1 MRTVSSLLTVRC
13 CTGRCSTGRRG
24 PADSVV
30 NAKSPATFYQ
40 QDCNA
45 TPPSNQ
51 RCAAQA
57 DPPLAKGA
65 PPVAGGIQWARGLL
79 AKVQRTMHTL
89 QTHHATLLEASFG
102 QMVRHA
108 WCLA

>member
-1 MRTVSSLLTVRC
+1 MHTVSSLLTVRC
-13 CTGRCSTGRRG
+13 RTGRCPTGKRG
-24 PADSVV
+24 PAVSVV
-30 NAKSPATFYQ
+30 NADPPATFTSRI
-40 QDCNA
+40 DD
-45 TPPSNQ
+45 TPPPIQ
-51 RCAAQA
+51 RRAAQA